1 MKKVLF
7 MVLCMIMLMAVP
19 MTVCAAKADPSPK
32 ATTEKKKKPKKPKK
46 SPKTADK
53 GMTEA
58 AIILLAVS
66 SGIIYI
72 SKREFDRA

>member
-7 MVLCMIMLMAVP
+7 LMLCMIMLMAVP
-19 MTVCAAKADPSPK
+19 MTVCADDEDPSPE
-32 ATTEKKKKPKKPKK
+32 ATTSTQAKKKEKK
-46 SPKTADK
+46 SPKTADN

>member
-7 MVLCMIMLMAVP
+7 MMLCMIMLMAVP
-19 MTVCAAKADPSPK
+19 MAVCAATEDPSPE
-32 ATTEKKKKPKKPKK
+32 ATTAKKKKPKKPKK
-46 SPKTADK
+46 SPKTADN